1 MSAFDALLLGHLI
14 GDFLLQTS
22 WMAGNKTKHLLPLL
36 VHSLV
41 YTVSIAVF
49 SWLTLHRLSYLML
62 VFIFVIH
69 VILDRRTFVHWWVE
83 KIMRTDGP
91 PAAWLSIV
99 VDQTFHLLALAA
111 TLRFLSS

>member
-22 WMAGNKTKHLLPLL
+22 WMAGNKAKQMLPLL

-41 YTVSIAVF
+41 YTVSIGVF
-49 SWLTLHRLSYLML
+49 AWVTLHRFSFLML
-62 VFIFVIH
+62 VLIFVIH
-69 VILDRRTFVHWWVE
+69 VVLDHRTLVQWWVK
-83 KIMRTDGP
+83 KIMRTDGS
-91 PAAWLSIV
+91 PAVWLNIV

-111 TLRFLSS
+111 VLRLL